1 MVLFFQRE
9 DMKRSV
15 HRQLNIRENARVS
28 ARYGIDG
35 FTSTILQDPTAPRG
49 AALSV
54 AAPLPLAQPYPQ
66 PPSLAL
72 GKAQWVEGGSRSI
85 MPWYWRVLSS
95 IQPHTL
101 TSLIMTLAVRDT
113 SLIAPKYRS

>member
-1 MVLFFQRE
+1 MQQSVQRQQN
-9 DMKRSV
+9 R
-15 HRQLNIRENARVS
+15 RENARVG

-35 FTSTILQDPTAPRG
+35 FTSTILQNPTAPRG

-72 GKAQWVEGGSRSI
+72 GKAQWLEGVAGASCCGTGGCSPSHR
-85 MPWYWRVLSS
+85 
-95 IQPHTL
+95 HTH
-101 TSLIMTLAVRDT
+101 THSLA
-113 SLIAPKYRS
+113 